1 MASPN
6 VHEKAHPGPRQ
17 YVTIAVILV
26 LMTAVEVGVFFLSI
40 TPAAMTGI
48 ILFLAMGKFALVV
61 GYYMQLRYDDRRLL
75 YVFASG
81 FVIALS
87 IMIALM
93 ALFDNLT
100 R

>member
-17 YVTIAVILV
+17 YLTIAVILV
-26 LMTAVEVGVFFLSI
+26 VMTAVEVGVFYLSI

-48 ILFLAMGKFALVV
+48 VLLLAMGKFALVV
-61 GYYMQLRYDDRRLL
+61 GYYMQLRYDDRRFL
-75 YVFASG
+75 YLFAAG
-81 FVIALS
+81 FVIAIS